1 MDQKFYVYAYI
12 RNDGA
17 LSYVGKGTGNR
28 AFLKKNKRGRPADD
42 SKIKIIQRGLF
53 EQEACDLEIDLIKK
67 YGRKDLGTG
76 ILINPTNG
84 SKGASNFSSLT
95 KDKVAFAKRNESSE
109 IRRKRSVTASNR
121 TRNPLSVE
129 TKQKIS
135 VANTGKKRSSAA
147 KKKMSDAKIGKKRP
161 PEVIAKTAEKLR
173 DKKKPVATCPYCG
186 KNGGISAMARWHFTR
201 CKFKEN
207 KN

>member
-12 RNDGA
+12 RNDGTP
-17 LSYVGKGTGNR
+17 YYIGKGTGNR

-42 SKIKIIQRGLF
+42 SKIKIIQQGLF

-76 ILINPTNG
+76 ILINLTDG
-84 SKGASNFSSLT
+84 GEGASNPSRVT
-95 KDKVAFAKRNESSE
+95 RDKMSFAKRNESSE
-109 IRRKRSVTASNR
+109 IRGKRSIAASNR

-135 VANTGKKRSSAA
+135 IANTGKKRSSDA

-173 DKKKPVATCPYCG
+173 DKKKPVATCPHCG
-186 KNGGISAMARWHFTR
+186 KNGGISAMTRWHFTK